1 MPLHSTRKPL
11 GLASLFVRI
20 ACLPDERHIT
30 GPRCGTAI
38 VDKDRVYAGHPDVHL
53 VEEVDGHAMW
63 VPAVLLNPWVM
74 AAPEYDSKPTHCMP
88 VLGICCKLT

>member
-1 MPLHSTRKPL
+1 MRRLALRFFLPPPRHERHLYAVAQHSVNPP

-38 VDKDRVYAGHPDVHL
+38 MDEDRVCAGYPDVHM
-53 VEEVDGHAMW
+53 VGEVDEHDVG
-63 VPAVLLNPWVM
+63 
-74 AAPEYDSKPTHCMP
+74 CR
-88 VLGICCKLT
+88 